1 MPLLKCSPL
10 IVRLWM
16 PGLDQESSHLWK
28 SRTTRVPAA
37 ASTSPPSSPRRCTPT
52 AFPAPSTTC
61 QVLQYKNNHTPYIL
75 LQGVWLLHR
84 EWTDNKYFNRAHSI
98 HTPVHTY
105 CWRYRNRMYLDML
118 RNCLNVAPNIN
129 CTKCHAQRGW
139 IKFIWK
145 VVWRLPPTVH
155 VLKKK
160 KRWIY
165 LYNIISKYG
174 MYFPSHI
181 HPHCTCSPIKNTCDF
196 GSRSIE

>member
-1 MPLLKCSPL
+1 MSGCGCQGWTRNQV
-10 IVRLWM
+10 IYENQEQ
-16 PGLDQESSHLWK
+16 QESQQQQVQVPPQVQEDVRPQHSQLHLRHVRYYNTK
-28 SRTTRVPAA
+28 II
-37 ASTSPPSSPRRCTPT
+37 TPT
-52 AFPAPSTTC
+52 
-61 QVLQYKNNHTPYIL
+61 HTPYIL

-105 CWRYRNRMYLDML
+105 CWRYRKRMYLDML